1 MNRAHELTIEELMEV
16 VGKDAKTVSNLRDD
30 KSNVREFLREYG
42 VTDGST
48 LVPNY
53 KVYFDYCRKWRPQ
66 GKKLSKIGFLRKF
79 SVVFESHRKTK
90 VRYYLLDEGV
100 FDISE
105 EAINEA
111 KEFDRRSRNKI
122 RKKNK
127 QKKQDKASRTAK
139 EIQSQDEAGLHRT

>member
-1 MNRAHELTIEELMEV
+1 MTRANELTIEELLGIV
-16 VGKDAKTVSNLRDD
+16 TTDGTTISNLRDD

-42 VTDGST
+42 VKDGST

-90 VRYYLLDEGV
+90 VRYYLLNEGA

-105 EAINEA
+105 EAIDEA
-111 KEFDRRSRNKI
+111 KEFDKRMRNKI

-127 QKKQDKASRTAK
+127 QKKQGAASRIAEEVQPEDAT
-139 EIQSQDEAGLHRT
+139 GLY

>member
-53 KVYFDYCRKWRPQ
+53 KVYFDYCRKWRPN

-90 VRYYLLDEGV
+90 VRYYLLDKGV

-105 EAINEA
+105 EAIDEA
-111 KEFDRRSRNKI
+111 KEFDKRSRNKI

-127 QKKQDKASRTAK
+127 QKKQDKTSRIAK
-139 EIQSQDEAGLHRT
+139 EVQPEDETGLYRT